1 MTKPVASIILLAYNH
16 ENSIARA
23 IESIL
28 AQKCRYPFEILIAD
42 DASTD
47 HTRKIAQLY
56 AERYPDIIRMMQP
69 APNKG
74 VVDNYFD
81 TLAQCHGRYISD
93 CAADDFWLDTSL
105 LQTEINKLDE
115 DPTLSV
121 VFPDVAE
128 NGVRL
133 HSQMPQYSTWMRT
146 RVSGDEILLGTLNN
160 TNALPYQLSAALYRK
175 SCLLN
180 VLNDAPHIVRNPD
193 CGVEDLPIIA
203 ALASQGDA
211 AYIPLIG
218 YYYTIDDTVT
228 LSNNL
233 TPAKAFRFYS
243 RLLAFTPT
251 LARYYNIPLQQLKK
265 HYHHKYRYIAAMAQ
279 KAGDRSALPILRN
292 IRKAWSPMRAP
303 LRSRIRTL
311 PLTLPR

>member
-1 MTKPVASIILLAYNH
+1 MTTPVASIILLAYNH

-47 HTRKIAQLY
+47 HTREIAQRY
-56 AERYPDIIRMMQP
+56 ADKYPGVIRMMPLAQ
-69 APNKG
+69 NKG

-81 TLAQCHGRYISD
+81 TLAQCRGQYISD

-105 LQTEINKLDE
+105 LQTEIEILE
-115 DPTLSV
+115 ADPTLSV

-128 NGVRL
+128 NGERL
-133 HSQMPQYSTWMRT
+133 HSQMPQYSIWMRPHI
-146 RVSGDEILLGTLNN
+146 SGDEILLGTLNN

-175 SCLLN
+175 SSLLN
-180 VLNDAPHIVRNPD
+180 VLNQTPNIVRNPE

-218 YYYTIDDTVT
+218 YHYTIDDTVT

-233 TPAKAFRFYS
+233 TPAKAFKFYS
-243 RLLAFTPT
+243 RLLAFIPT
-251 LARYYNIPLQQLKK
+251 LARYYNIPLKKLKK

-279 KAGDRSALPILRN
+279 KAGDRSALTILRN
-292 IRKAWSPMRAP
+292 IRKAWRPLRAP
-303 LRSRIRTL
+303 LRARIRTL
-311 PLTLPR
+311 LLSLTR